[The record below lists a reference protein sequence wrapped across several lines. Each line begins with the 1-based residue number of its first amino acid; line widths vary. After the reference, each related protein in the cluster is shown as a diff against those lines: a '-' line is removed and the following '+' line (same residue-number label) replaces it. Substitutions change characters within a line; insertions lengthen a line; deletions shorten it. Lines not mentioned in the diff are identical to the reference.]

1 MSDATLLMIGCAV
14 TFTAVAGAYLVIRES
29 YTGESRPSAARAPVK
44 NQRPARG
51 PRPVRRNRV
60 A

>member
-1 MSDATLLMIGCAV
+1 MSEATLLIFGCAV
-14 TFTAVAGAYLVIRES
+14 TFTAVAGAYLVIREN
-29 YTGESRPSAARAPVK
+29 YTRESKSRAVPATA

-51 PRPVRRNRV
+51 PRPVRHGRV